1 MSGVAGADRVK
12 SRQDFAQFLASYK
25 ELLSQFPGFVSM
37 VPSGS
42 YNSNLEKQ
50 DFGDIDLVVHI
61 QSDKDKTALKKEMV
75 AFFAAQPDT
84 TIVPFTS
91 PKYTGKRTYNSGEI
105 VTVRYHDDQLG
116 YSAQIDNII
125 ALDQSEATFKQS
137 FLDLPAEK
145 QGLILGLV
153 KISTIE
159 TEPELLFQK
168 LGLKIPAQLEP
179 NQEFEFNLSSIE
191 LQLRKVTYEPGS
203 YKQAGRE
210 VLWSSRSFDDLKK
223 LLYQYDLDADFD
235 TLLAQIKQTIKN
247 PRSSD
252 RIKGV
257 FSSMITVKS
266 GEVGTAKG
274 AGKEAALAK
283 INQTLSESK
292 FSDYLK
298 HLTEA
303 EENKHVTFCFGRM
316 NPPTIGHAQVFKT
329 MAEQGGDYKIFLSK
343 SQDKKENPLPY
354 NEKIEFVKK
363 IHPDFASHIVEDPS
377 INTALVAASY
387 LYNLGYTA
395 ATFVAGSDR
404 IGQFQKLLTQYNGVE
419 GKAHGYYKFDSLD
432 FVSSGDREDGAEG
445 VAGISASGARAAAA
459 TGNLEEFARATGA
472 GEYSKELYNAVRQGM
487 GIVDAPAA
495 EGTDWPFAGEKVGQ
509 KPGDMWK
516 GTDPGPPGKKAFG
529 GDAEES
535 LELESIKRLAG
546 IGRGSN
552 TINTNNDS
560 GMSGSEKARLMKE
573 HNIQP
578 GTQEW
583 FRLWFSRTFITGKK
597 PIGK

>member
-25 ELLSQFPGFVSM
+25 ELIGQFPGFVSM

-50 DFGDIDLVVHI
+50 DFGDIDLVVHV

-75 AFFAAQPDT
+75 AFFAAQPET
-84 TIVPFTS
+84 KIVPFTS

-145 QGLILGLV
+145 QGLVLGLV

-159 TEPELLFQK
+159 TEPAILFQK
-168 LGLKIPAQLEP
+168 LGIKVPAQLEP

-191 LQLRKVTYEPGS
+191 LQLRLVTYEPGS
-203 YKQAGRE
+203 YKQLNRE
-210 VLWSSRSFDDLKK
+210 VLWTSRSFEDLRK

-235 TLLAQIKQTIKN
+235 SLLAQIKQTIKN

-252 RIKGV
+252 RINGV

-298 HLTEA
+298 HITEA
-303 EENKHVTFCFGRM
+303 QEDKHVTFCFGRM

-363 IHPDFASHIVEDPS
+363 IHPEYADHIVEDS
-377 INTALVAASY
+377 SVNTALVAASY
-387 LYNLGYTA
+387 LYNLGYTS

-404 IGQFQKLLTQYNGVE
+404 IGQFQKLLAQYNGVE

-445 VAGISASGARAAAA
+445 VAGISASGARAEAAA
-459 TGNLEEFARATGA
+459 GNLEEFANATGA
-472 GEYSKELYNAVRQGM
+472 GEYSEELYAAVRKGL
-487 GIVDAPAA
+487 GIVDEPAV

-516 GTDPGPPGKKAFG
+516 GTDKGPPGKKAFG

-552 TINTNNDS
+552 SINTSNNL
-560 GMSGSEKARLMKE
+560 GTPASEKARLMKE

-578 GTQEW
+578 GTAEW
-583 FRLWFSRTFITGKK
+583 FQLWFSRPYMTGEK

>member
-1 MSGVAGADRVK
+1 MSGVAGANRVK

-25 ELLSQFPGFVSM
+25 ELIGQFPGFVSM

-75 AFFAAQPDT
+75 AFFAAQPET
-84 TIVPFTS
+84 KIVPFTS
-91 PKYTGKRTYNSGEI
+91 PKHIGKRTYNSGEI

-159 TEPELLFQK
+159 TEPAILFQK
-168 LGLKIPAQLEP
+168 LGIKVPAQLEP

-191 LQLRKVTYEPGS
+191 LQLRLVTYEPGS
-203 YKQAGRE
+203 YKQLNRE
-210 VLWSSRSFDDLKK
+210 VLWTSRSFEDLRK

-235 TLLAQIKQTIKN
+235 SLLAQIKQTIKN

-298 HLTEA
+298 HITEA
-303 EENKHVTFCFGRM
+303 QEDKHVTFCFGRM

-363 IHPDFASHIVEDPS
+363 IHPEYADHIVEDS
-377 INTALVAASY
+377 SVNTALVAASY
-387 LYNLGYTA
+387 LYNLGYTS

-404 IGQFQKLLTQYNGVE
+404 IGQFQKLLAQYNGVE

-459 TGNLEEFARATGA
+459 ASNLEEFANATGA
-472 GEYSKELYNAVRQGM
+472 GEYSEELYAAVRKGL
-487 GIVDAPAA
+487 GIVDNPTA
-495 EGTDWPFAGEKVGQ
+495 EGTDK
-509 KPGDMWK
+509 
-516 GTDPGPPGKKAFG
+516 GPPGKKAFG

-552 TINTNNDS
+552 SINTSNNLETPA
-560 GMSGSEKARLMKE
+560 SEKARLMKE

-583 FRLWFSRTFITGKK
+583 FRLWFSRTFMTGEK

>member
-25 ELLSQFPGFVSM
+25 ELISQFPGFVSM

-75 AFFAAQPDT
+75 AFFAAHPDT

-159 TEPELLFQK
+159 TEPAVLFQK

-210 VLWSSRSFDDLKK
+210 VLWSSRSFDDLRK

-235 TLLAQIKQTIKN
+235 NLLAQTKQTIKN

-298 HLTEA
+298 HLVEA
-303 EENKHVTFCFGRM
+303 EESKHVTFCFGRM

-354 NEKIEFVKK
+354 SEKLEFVKK
-363 IHPDFASHIVEDPS
+363 IHPEFAGHIVPDPS

-459 TGNLEEFARATGA
+459 AGNLEEFARATGA
-472 GEYSKELYNAVRQGM
+472 GEYSEELYNAVRQGM
-487 GIVDAPAA
+487 GLVNNSV
-495 EGTDWPFAGEKVGQ
+495 T
-509 KPGDMWK
+509 
-516 GTDPGPPGKKAFG
+516 
-529 GDAEES
+529 ES
-535 LELESIKRLAG
+535 SELESIKRLAG
-546 IGRGSN
+546 IGRDSN
-552 TINTNNDS
+552 AINKSNNLE
-560 GMSGSEKARLMKE
+560 MPAAEKARLMKE

-578 GTQEW
+578 GTPEW
-583 FRLWFSRTFITGKK
+583 FQLWFSRPYMTGEK

>member
-1 MSGVAGADRVK
+1 
-12 SRQDFAQFLASYK
+12 
-25 ELLSQFPGFVSM
+25 
-37 VPSGS
+37 
-42 YNSNLEKQ
+42 
-50 DFGDIDLVVHI
+50 
-61 QSDKDKTALKKEMV
+61 MV

-159 TEPELLFQK
+159 TEPAVLFQK

-210 VLWSSRSFDDLKK
+210 VLWSSRSFDDLRK

-298 HLTEA
+298 HLVEA
-303 EENKHVTFCFGRM
+303 EESKHVTFCFGRM

-354 NEKIEFVKK
+354 SEKLEFVKK
-363 IHPDFASHIVEDPS
+363 IHPEFAGHIVPDPS

-459 TGNLEEFARATGA
+459 AGNLEEFARATGA
-472 GEYSKELYNAVRQGM
+472 GEYSEELYNAVRQGM
-487 GIVDAPAA
+487 GLVNNSV
-495 EGTDWPFAGEKVGQ
+495 T
-509 KPGDMWK
+509 
-516 GTDPGPPGKKAFG
+516 
-529 GDAEES
+529 ES
-535 LELESIKRLAG
+535 SELESIKRLAG
-546 IGRGSN
+546 IGRDSN
-552 TINTNNDS
+552 AINKSNNLE
-560 GMSGSEKARLMKE
+560 MPAAEKARLMKE

-578 GTQEW
+578 GTPEW
-583 FRLWFSRTFITGKK
+583 FQLWFSRPYMTGEK